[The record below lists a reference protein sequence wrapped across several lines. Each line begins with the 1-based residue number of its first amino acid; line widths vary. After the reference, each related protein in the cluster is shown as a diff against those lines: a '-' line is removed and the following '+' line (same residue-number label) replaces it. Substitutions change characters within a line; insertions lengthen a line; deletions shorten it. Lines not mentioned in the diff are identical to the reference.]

1 MLVPVTIHKAEKF
14 AIDMRRLSD
23 DDRGFFMKNFGCAR
37 KVYNLYVDF
46 LYWRLEA
53 MDYDGGAEI
62 PDISFPEVTEFKKM
76 YPYLKEADSLGLA
89 NAKIAFER
97 AVKRYNEECVCAVR

>member
-1 MLVPVTIHKAEKF
+1 MLVPVTMHKAEKF

-46 LYWRLEA
+46 LACQRK
-53 MDYDGGAEI
+53 DR
-62 PDISFPEVTEFKKM
+62 V
-76 YPYLKEADSLGLA
+76 
-89 NAKIAFER
+89 
-97 AVKRYNEECVCAVR
+97 